1 MCLYHTY
8 LSKKGSYGA
17 SMSFYWAFSRKTI
30 PWTHNIGIL
39 SKSNRW
45 KLKKII
51 KPGKPP
57 LKIAQ
62 KRTLTILRF
71 DK

>member
-17 SMSFYWAFSRKTI
+17 SMSFYWAFSRKTC

-45 KLKKII
+45 KIKKNNQAWETPSKNSTKTYANYI
-51 KPGKPP
+51 
-57 LKIAQ
+57 
-62 KRTLTILRF
+62 TL
-71 DK
+71 